1 MIEKPDKISSGEEIT
16 EVSTLQGIAGSDKL
30 NFTGIPVTSATT
42 PIANTLTELRDS
54 AEGSTQY
61 CHTALA
67 TKLSHVNEI
76 GKETSFTKQGE
87 AFVYDLGNPD
97 SRNVFRLQVSTI
109 SGNADGNDFEHKG
122 RGDRVYVKMYQSN
135 IHYVTS
141 LMMKVLE
148 ESDTP
153 LFLME
158 NEDLL
163 MQKIAPLVD
172 DDKLLSLVY
181 SEEVRTDSDGYLSK
195 DIIIPDDWLP
205 TPIFLT
211 VGYGYD
217 RREEISAGEKQQA
230 AMQMWTELVLEVLVF
245 SLVCAL
251 MPPLCIGFGP
261 GKTLALKG
269 LGILGVAEIAYAVA
283 QISDKMPL
291 GGENNYGCWF
301 GEGPLLHTYGI
312 NYKSDIGDIMG
323 KLSGSQQDFLK
334 MLEDEKKQQ
343 DKNAQLLGG
352 AIVAAIVIGFGA
364 AAMFGGK

>member
-1 MIEKPDKISSGEEIT
+1 LIEKPDKVSSGEEIT
-16 EVSTLQGIAGSDKL
+16 EMSALSGVAGSDKL
-30 NFTGIPVTSATT
+30 NFLGIPVTSGTV
-42 PIANTLTELRDS
+42 PIANTITELRDA
-54 AEGSTQY
+54 AEGPTQY

-76 GKETSFTKQGE
+76 GKETSFTKQGD

-163 MQKIAPLVD
+163 MQKIQPLVD
-172 DDKLLSLVY
+172 NDKLLSLVY
-181 SEEVRTDSDGYLSK
+181 SEELRTDSDGYLSK

-217 RREEISAGEKQQA
+217 RREELSGGELKQA
-230 AMQMWTELVLEVLVF
+230 QMEMWVAIVLEVLVF

-251 MPPLCIGFGP
+251 MPPLCVGYM
-261 GKTLALKG
+261 G
-269 LGILGVAEIAYAVA
+269 LGVLGVGEIAWAVA
-283 QISDKMPL
+283 QMADKMPL

-301 GEGPLLHTYGI
+301 GEGPLLHTYAI
-312 NYKSDIGDIMG
+312 NYKSDIGEVMG